1 MTSRG
6 GTTFDRTY
14 MEAFLP
20 PGLDRQNWVARNN
33 MAAFGIVPTA
43 SEEISIYYLQHHSQP
58 TSHLRRHTLRTDGF
72 VAVKAPYRGG
82 ELTTKPL
89 IFKGKTLEINFAT
102 SVMGYIRVEIQ
113 DIGGQPIPGF
123 KLSDVNYIVGDEI
136 ARDVSW
142 NGVHGSDVN
151 RLEGQPIRLRF
162 VMKDAD
168 LYAIRFRP

>member
-1 MTSRG
+1 
-6 GTTFDRTY
+6 

-33 MAAFGIVPTA
+33 MAACGIVPTA
-43 SEEISIYYLQHHSQP
+43 PEEISIYYLQHNSQP

-72 VAVKAPYRGG
+72 VSVKAPYRGG
-82 ELTTKPL
+82 ELVTKPL
-89 IFKGKTLEINFAT
+89 IFKGKTLEINLAT
-102 SVMGYIRVEIQ
+102 SVVGNIRVEIQ

-123 KLSDVNYIVGDEI
+123 KLGDANEIASDEI

-142 NGVHGSDVN
+142 KGAHGSDVSQ
-151 RLEGQPIRLRF
+151 LAGQPIRLRF